1 MLNGD
6 LFLHH
11 LQEIDGL
18 ICHYRDL
25 AEGKEGSDLLLVA
38 RVGNAAIAELVRQQ
52 GRALAYLAGEEI
64 EPEVQFGEGVL
75 IGIGAGGDAP

>member
-11 LQEIDGL
+11 LQEIDDL
-18 ICHYRDL
+18 ICLYRVL
-25 AEGKEGSDLLLVA
+25 AAGKEGSDLLAVA
-38 RVGNAAIAELVRQQ
+38 RDGNAAIAELVRQQ
-52 GRALAYLAGEEI
+52 GRALALLAGEKI

-75 IGIGAGGDAP
+75 IGIGAGGE

>member
-11 LQEIDGL
+11 LQEIDDL
-18 ICHYRDL
+18 ICQYRDL
-25 AEGKEGSDLLLVA
+25 AEGKEGPELLAVA
-38 RVGNAAIAELVRQQ
+38 RAGNAVIAELVRQQ
-52 GRALAYLAGEEI
+52 GRALALLAGEKI

-75 IGIGAGGDAP
+75 IGIGAGGE

>member
-11 LQEIDGL
+11 LQEIDDL
-18 ICHYRDL
+18 ICQYRDL
-25 AEGKEGSDLLLVA
+25 AEGKDGVELLAVA

-52 GRALAYLAGEEI
+52 GRALALLAGEKI

-75 IGIGAGGDAP
+75 IGIGAGGDVP